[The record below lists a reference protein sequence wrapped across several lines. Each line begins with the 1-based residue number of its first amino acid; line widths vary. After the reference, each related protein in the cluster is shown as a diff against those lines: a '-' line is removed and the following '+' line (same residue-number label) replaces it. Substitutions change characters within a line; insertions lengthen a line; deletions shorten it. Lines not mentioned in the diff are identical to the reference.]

1 MSIHI
6 KPLPP
11 VHILRQMFEPDFEK
25 GILYAKTRGAK
36 AKHKEGEDASFLV
49 KHKQQH
55 TRKAVYVGG
64 STYMASRV
72 LWAMHTGRDP
82 RSLYIDH
89 IDRNT
94 LNDAISNLRAVSPGE
109 NNMNRVASSST
120 GHRGVYFT
128 RPLKDGTPR
137 YVVQLC
143 RSQGRKADG
152 TFARK
157 TYTFGYFCDLKDAIA
172 RAEEVFQEW
181 GMTEFMPGGV
191 RPLDLAV

>member
-36 AKHKEGEDASFLV
+36 AKHKEGEEASFV
-49 KHKQQH
+49 MQNRTHP
-55 TRKAVYVGG
+55 RKGVYVGG
-64 STYMASRV
+64 HTYMASRV
-72 LWAMHTGRDP
+72 LWALHTGRDP
-82 RSLYIDH
+82 RGYYIDH

-109 NNMNRVASSST
+109 NNMNRMASSST
-120 GHRGVYFT
+120 GHRGVYFA

-143 RSQGRKADG
+143 RAEAKNVDG
-152 TFARK
+152 TYARK
-157 TYTFGYFCDLKDAIA
+157 TYTFGYFSDLKDAIA
-172 RAEEVFQEW
+172 RAAEVFQEW
-181 GMTEFMPGGV
+181 GMTEFMPSSV